1 MHILN
6 LAHRGASGEYPE
18 NTMLAFEKAIEQGA
32 DGFETDVHLSAD
44 GELVV
49 IHDDTL
55 DRTTNG
61 TGNVYSYSFSELRR
75 LSAGKSNGING
86 LKMPHL
92 REVLEL
98 VRDKG
103 MVLNIEIKNNTTFY
117 PNIEEKVI
125 NLIYEYKLLNSVLL
139 SSFNHQSMA
148 LCKKIA
154 PRIKTGLLYSQPLYR
169 TVDYAKMCGAD
180 ALHPHYLLAIH
191 DKALREDCNKESL
204 GLNVWTVNETE
215 DMLTM
220 INMGVNSIITNFP
233 GKLSKIL
240 NRKKV

>member
-1 MHILN
+1 MHTFN

-61 TGNVYSYSFSELRR
+61 TGNVYNYSFSELRK
-75 LSAGKSNGING
+75 LNAGKNSGING
-86 LKMPHL
+86 LKIPHL
-92 REVLEL
+92 REALEL
-98 VRDKG
+98 VRDKEL
-103 MVLNIEIKNNTTFY
+103 VLNIEIKNNTTFY
-117 PNIEEKVI
+117 PKIEEKVI
-125 NLIYEYKLLNSVLL
+125 SLIYEYELFSSVIL

-148 LCKKIA
+148 LCKRIA
-154 PRIKTGLLYSQPLYR
+154 PRIKTGLLYSQPLYK
-169 TVDYAKMCGAD
+169 TVEYAKMCGAD

-191 DKALREDCNKESL
+191 DKSLREDCKKAGI
-204 GLNVWTVNETE
+204 GLNVWTVNEE
-215 DMLTM
+215 KDMRTL
-220 INMGVNSIITNFP
+220 INMGINCIITNFP
-233 GKLSKIL
+233 GRLSNIL
-240 NRKKV
+240 NGEKA